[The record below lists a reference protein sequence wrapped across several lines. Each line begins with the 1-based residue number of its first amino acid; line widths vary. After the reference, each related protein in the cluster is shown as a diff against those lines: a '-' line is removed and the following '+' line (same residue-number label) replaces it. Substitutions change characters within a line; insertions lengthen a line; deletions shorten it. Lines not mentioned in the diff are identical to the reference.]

1 MLVVKNLPTNAGNE
15 TDVCFTPGLGKSPGI
30 GNGNPLRYSC
40 LENSMVW
47 GAWQAMVQGD
57 HRKSDTTEYARYYSP
72 SLTSET
78 GRNTD
83 YYIFLATETD
93 LGQKHWRY
101 LGACSKGRT
110 SDPAQNYWTDSIPKT
125 GMLTEVPETEPTLFS
140 WENWGRERSSKS
152 PHRSNT
158 QNIWFWDQVF
168 FFLHD
173 ILPLNKP
180 DSHHKTFW
188 GFHILL
194 ETNSINK

>member
-15 TDVCFTPGLGKSPGI
+15 TDVCFTPGLAKSPGI
-30 GNGNPLRYSC
+30 GNGNPLQYSC

-47 GAWQAMVQGD
+47 GAWRAMVRGSQESWTRLSM
-57 HRKSDTTEYARYYSP
+57 HTTIASVWLLE
-72 SLTSET
+72 LEET
-78 GRNTD
+78 HI
-83 YYIFLATETD
+83 YYIFLATEID
-93 LGQKHWRY
+93 LGQEQWHY

-110 SDPAQNYWTDSIPKT
+110 SDPAQNYWTDSVPKT
-125 GMLTEVPETEPTLFS
+125 GMLTEVPETEPTLLS
-140 WENWGRERSSKS
+140 WENWGRERPSKS

-158 QNIWFWDQVF
+158 QNIWFWDQVS

-194 ETNSINK
+194 EINSINK

>member
-30 GNGNPLRYSC
+30 GNGNPLQYSC

-47 GAWQAMVQGD
+47 WAWQAMVQGD